1 MFVGIHLEDYCHLR
15 YYIVNIKV
23 SDVRNT
29 LILGTFFF
37 SHLIFFPLVWFF
49 FLLCEIFLSYLIFFL
64 LLFEKKY
71 PS

>member
-37 SHLIFFPLVWFF
+37 YH
-49 FLLCEIFLSYLIFFL
+49 LIFFL
-64 LLFEKKY
+64 LREIFFILFEFFSSFSEFCSCLY
-71 PS
+71 YQ